1 MSKIQEALDKIR
13 AGREITA
20 GQKLSP
26 ATVSSRALK
35 PNAGATLPSEV
46 AGGAAEITLMEEQG
60 YRSQTELVALR
71 TISATMPDSRVL
83 NAVRELRTSVFQ
95 RLEEGKR
102 IVMVTSTSRRAGSTF
117 VARNLAAAIA
127 LDEGKTALIVDCN
140 LKDPSVSRLALGESR
155 PGLREFLKN
164 PDISA
169 ENIIHR
175 TGIARLRIIPAGNDM
190 EEVREFFTSV
200 RLRQLMEELERR
212 YPERYIIVD
221 APPISLA
228 ADARILADVCDH
240 VLLVVPF
247 GKATTTHIIQSAK
260 AIGKEKFLG
269 LIFNNKPGMPRMWW

>member
-13 AGREITA
+13 AGREITPVR
-20 GQKLSP
+20 KTSP
-26 ATVSSRALK
+26 AAVSGHSLR
-35 PNAGATLPSEV
+35 PNAGISLPSEV
-46 AGGAAEITLMEEQG
+46 TGGAAEITLMEEQG
-60 YRSQTELVALR
+60 YRSQNELLALR
-71 TISATMPDSRVL
+71 TISATMPDNRVL
-83 NAVRELRTSVFQ
+83 NALRELRTSIFQ

-102 IVMVTSTSRRAGSTF
+102 ILMVTSTSHRAGSTF

-140 LKDPSVSRLALGESR
+140 LKDPRASRLALGDSR

-221 APPISLA
+221 APPIPHA

-247 GKATTTHIIQSAK
+247 GKATTTHIVQSAK

-269 LIFNNKPGMPRMWW
+269 MIFNNKPAMPRMWW

>member
-13 AGREITA
+13 AGREITPA
-20 GQKLSP
+20 PKTSP
-26 ATVSSRALK
+26 AAASGRSLR
-35 PNAGATLPSEV
+35 PNAGISFPSEV

-60 YRSQTELVALR
+60 YRSQTELLALR
-71 TISATMPDSRVL
+71 TISATMPDNRVL

-102 IVMVTSTSRRAGSTF
+102 ILMVTSTSHRGGSTF

-140 LKDPSVSRLALGESR
+140 LKGPLASRLALGDGR
-155 PGLREFLKN
+155 PGLRDFLKN

-190 EEVREFFTSV
+190 EEVGEFFTSV
-200 RLRQLMEELERR
+200 RLRQLMEELECR

-221 APPISLA
+221 APPISRA
-228 ADARILADVCDH
+228 ADARILADVCDN

-247 GKATTTHIIQSAK
+247 GKATMTHIVQSAK

-269 LIFNNKPGMPRMWW
+269 LIFNNKPAMPRMWW